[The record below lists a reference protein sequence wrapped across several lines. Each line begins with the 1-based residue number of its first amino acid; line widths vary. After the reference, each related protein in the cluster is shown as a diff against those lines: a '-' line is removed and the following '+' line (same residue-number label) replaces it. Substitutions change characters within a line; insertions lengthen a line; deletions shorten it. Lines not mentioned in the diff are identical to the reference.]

1 MVDILSKMEITL
13 QSIFRSN
20 YFWWFGRF
28 LIPSFVTFFIYKVFF
43 YKSSKALQGKVRDEN
58 FFISEF
64 IIYIFSSFV
73 QVVLITGAS
82 SGLGEALA
90 HIFHSAGCK
99 VILASRNEVSLQRVK
114 NELAIKRP
122 GVSCR

>member
-1 MVDILSKMEITL
+1 MM
-13 QSIFRSN
+13 
-20 YFWWFGRF
+20 
-28 LIPSFVTFFIYKVFF
+28 
-43 YKSSKALQGKVRDEN
+43 
-58 FFISEF
+58 
-64 IIYIFSSFV
+64 

-114 NELAIKRP
+114 NELASKNP
-122 GVSCR
+122 GVCIILLFWQFILVHI